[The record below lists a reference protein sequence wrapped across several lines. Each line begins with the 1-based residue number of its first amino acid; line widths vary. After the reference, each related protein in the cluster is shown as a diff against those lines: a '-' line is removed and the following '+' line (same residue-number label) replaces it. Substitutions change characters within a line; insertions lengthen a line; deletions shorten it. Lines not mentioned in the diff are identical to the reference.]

1 MASDRIPDQPAPAG
15 DGETGAAPVRR
26 SKRTISAWRAN
37 RLRLVLS
44 VVAGIA
50 TGGSFLMM
58 SLAFREVGAHPV
70 AIITTAVGGIMLLV
84 WIPGRQF
91 FETWQQSRRIS
102 KLQPQPEPAAE

>member
-1 MASDRIPDQPAPAG
+1 MASEGIPDQNATTAG
-15 DGETGAAPVRR
+15 ASGAAPVRR

-37 RLRLVLS
+37 RLWLVLS

-58 SLAFREVGAHPV
+58 SLVFREVGAHPA
-70 AIITTAVGGIMLLV
+70 AITSTAVGGILLLV

-91 FETWQQSRRIS
+91 FETWQESRRIS
-102 KLQPQPEPAAE
+102 KLQRRPEPAAD